1 MEFEEMLAKDLHRYL
16 VSQGCVDNVM
26 PECQDLDN
34 LWPSVAEAYLPDGV
48 REFADYPLTSLGWI
62 VFTGM
67 ALAKMWDTDWTT
79 HSLRSGSD
87 IYIMLRQQRGFDALD
102 DYVLEEV
109 LSLNSEKSRA
119 VATVVGEC
127 AARSQSALQHSH
139 FEAGTKE
146 ATEAYIAALH
156 ALYRCGIA
164 MGLNLLGYHM
174 TAIG

>member
-1 MEFEEMLAKDLHRYL
+1 MKFEEILAKDLHRYL
-16 VSQGCVDNVM
+16 VSQGYVDSMM

-34 LWPSVAEAYLPDGV
+34 LWQSVAEAYLPDGV

-62 VFTGM
+62 MFTGM

-87 IYIMLRQQRGFDALD
+87 IYNMLKQQRGFDALD
-102 DYVLEEV
+102 DHVLEDV
-109 LSLNSEKSRA
+109 LSLSSEKSRA

-127 AARSQSALQHSH
+127 AARSLSALQHSH

-146 ATEAYIAALH
+146 ATVPESRHRPSQGGGTLASS
-156 ALYRCGIA
+156 GSEWDVV
-164 MGLNLLGYHM
+164 
-174 TAIG
+174 